1 MSQKK
6 AGITKRLLRYLKPYK
21 RQFAVALFCMVLFG
35 ASDGVIPFLIKYILD
50 GVFADQNKSLLFW
63 LPIALVVFAVF
74 RALFD
79 FGQEFLMS
87 KVGHNIVRDIRR
99 DLNNHILH
107 LSPSFFFRESSGNLL
122 ARITSDV
129 TVVKAVL
136 TSSVASVIRDSIRII
151 ALLIAAIYLDW
162 VLAMIAF
169 IIFPVAIVPVYLFGK
184 RVRKLSK
191 RGQDYVGAI
200 SGLMQE
206 SILGNKVVKIF
217 GREEFE
223 KSRFETD
230 NERLTKTFVSSEKAR
245 ALVGPMNEV
254 FAAIAVS
261 AIILYGG
268 YSVIG
273 GIRSQG
279 DFIAFLAAVFLLY
292 EPFKKLSKVHQAI
305 QQGLSGA
312 ERIFEVLDADL
323 QIVDPKTPKPLP
335 IKNTI
340 TFERVSFAY
349 PDSAQAA
356 LSEISLTIEEGQHIA
371 LVGFSGAGKS
381 TFVDLIPRFLDPTE
395 GRVLL
400 GGLDI
405 REVKLKDLRS
415 RIAMVG
421 QHTFLF
427 QDTIF
432 NNIRYGKLEAT
443 EEEVIE
449 AARAAYAY
457 DFVMSLPQGFE
468 TNIGEAGI
476 TLSGG
481 ERQRIA
487 IARALL
493 KDAPILILDEAT
505 ASLDNR
511 AEREVQAALDK
522 LQENR
527 TSVTIAHRLSTIK
540 EADYIV
546 VLSEGKIV
554 ELGSHQEL
562 LAREGEY
569 ERLYAL
575 QFASIRGESAS
586 SGVEKR

>member
-1 MSQKK
+1 
-6 AGITKRLLRYLKPYK
+6 
-21 RQFAVALFCMVLFG
+21 MVIFG
-35 ASDGVIPFLIKYILD
+35 ASDGVIPFLIKFILD
-50 GVFADQNKSLLFW
+50 GVFADQDRSLLFW
-63 LPIALVVFAVF
+63 LPIFLVAFAVL
-74 RALFD
+74 RAVCD

-87 KVGHNIVRDIRR
+87 RVGHSIVRDIRR
-99 DLNNHILH
+99 DLNNHILR
-107 LSPSFFFRESSGNLL
+107 LSPSFFFKESSGNLL

-162 VLAMIAF
+162 VLALIAF
-169 IIFPVAIVPVYLFGK
+169 VIFPIAIVPVYLFGK

-217 GREEFE
+217 GREKFE
-223 KSRFETD
+223 QARFEEN

-245 ALVGPMNEV
+245 ALVGPMNEIL
-254 FAAIAVS
+254 AAMAVS
-261 AIILYGG
+261 GIILYGG

-323 QIVDPKTPKPLP
+323 QIVDPANPKNLP
-335 IKNTI
+335 AENTI
-340 TFERVSFAY
+340 TFEKVSFAY
-349 PDSAQAA
+349 PETTQPA
-356 LSEISLTIEEGQHIA
+356 LSDISLTIKEGQHIA

-381 TFVDLIPRFLDPTE
+381 TFVDLLPRFIDPTK
-395 GRVLL
+395 GRVTI
-400 GGLDI
+400 GGRDI
-405 REVKLKDLRS
+405 REVTLKELRS

-427 QDTIF
+427 QDTIY

-443 EEEVIE
+443 REEVLE
-449 AARAAYAY
+449 AARAAYAF
-457 DFVMSLPQGFE
+457 DFVSALPNGFD
-468 TNIGEAGI
+468 TDVGEAGI

-511 AEREVQAALDK
+511 AEREVQAALDA
-522 LQENR
+522 LQKNR
-527 TSVTIAHRLSTIK
+527 TSVTIAHRLSTVK

-546 VLSEGKIV
+546 VLSNGRIV
-554 ELGSHQEL
+554 ESGSHLEL
-562 LAREGEY
+562 LQGGGEY
-569 ERLYAL
+569 ERLHAL
-575 QFASIRGESAS
+575 QFSSIREDL
-586 SGVEKR
+586 GVNAGVAPS